1 MSILPDYYD
10 AQVIKTGLTAVGTP
24 AIATTDRAVLIA
36 YCTGDAQNHIAL
48 DQANITPQGPEPF
61 QVVVTNLAN
70 FNSSNAGIQDRVSAP
85 CLALMPDQQSGYL
98 GFVNAAQQIEIHAL
112 AVVGGNWVLTNLVAI
127 YSASQANSGPTMRV
141 GQQNGQLVLNI
152 VWMDGKLNSLALAQ
166 LELQNPQPLLTFRAL
181 GEQSMGAP
189 CLARAGGV
197 GFIAWTGTNGWLNL
211 AMDLAGGVSFDFDA
225 KLSFEQYTSAY
236 GCAFVPFGARVGYM
250 LWASQGGG
258 ERLAFQQVAVNANG
272 EWVLN
277 PDPACSGQ
285 LANAM
290 PPGSGIFAHADL
302 VRDDETGL
310 YGPAVSLAF
319 TSWGNPSQV
328 VLASFPADL
337 SPVPI
342 VQYVTA

>member
-1 MSILPDYYD
+1 MSILPAYSG

-48 DQANITPQGPEPF
+48 DQANITEQGTEPF
-61 QVVVTNLAN
+61 QAVVTNLAN
-70 FNSSNAGIQDRVSAP
+70 FNSSNAGVQDRLSAP

-112 AVVGGNWVLTNLVAI
+112 AVVGGNWVLTNLVGV
-127 YSASQANSGPTMRV
+127 YKASQANSGPTMRI

-152 VWMDGKLNSLALAQ
+152 IWMDMKLGSLALAQ
-166 LELQNPQPLLTFRAL
+166 LEIFNTQPLLTFRAI
-181 GEQSMGAP
+181 GQQSEGAP

-211 AMDLAGGVSFDFDA
+211 AMDVAGGVNFDFDA

-258 ERLAFQQVAVNANG
+258 EKLAFQQVAVNANG
-272 EWVLN
+272 EWVRN
-277 PDPACSGQ
+277 PDPACFGQ
-285 LANAM
+285 ISNAP
-290 PPGSGIFAHADL
+290 PPGSGIFAHADR
-302 VRDDETGL
+302 VQNPDHDTS
-310 YGPAVSLAF
+310 GPAISLAY
-319 TSWGNPSQV
+319 TNWGNPSQV
-328 VLASFPADL
+328 VLVSFPADL